1 MAEDYKEIQAAVES
15 ILNVKTH
22 VKRKKRN
29 QTEKRMELFVNV
41 ISRLEEIIVRSQI
54 MSVDMQLDF
63 FEYDEKFMQV
73 IDALFYI
80 NFGQSGSDLISYY
93 LYERINEDGSIN
105 PIIDKNGTEV
115 YIETPYQLWN
125 VLNDMKVHDQ

>member
-1 MAEDYKEIQAAVES
+1 
-15 ILNVKTH
+15 
-22 VKRKKRN
+22 
-29 QTEKRMELFVNV
+29 
-41 ISRLEEIIVRSQI
+41 

>member
-80 NFGQSGSDLISYY
+80 NFGQPGSDLISYY

-105 PIIDKNGTEV
+105 PIIDKSGTEV

-125 VLNDMKVHDQ
+125 VLNSMKVHDQ